1 VDRRQLL
8 GRTAS
13 RTVALLLPVSDLTAA
28 AQFLEG
34 RRRIGA
40 GDLATATW
48 VATDIASAYADTP
61 DTHVIRSA
69 EAHVSTLLDL
79 LNQATMTDSTRVR
92 LTAIASDAA
101 CLAGYANLRRGRF
114 DKADAWFADA
124 LKLARQAGDRR
135 LEALALASNAW
146 IPLYRP
152 DLDPSKVVEVLEAA
166 AAFQRFLPPAARAW
180 LFVYLGRE
188 RAAARDD
195 LSSGRFLEHARAAA
209 ELIPHDEPGWGW
221 WSMQGE
227 LPIRPQ
233 VCTGTRSLL
242 LDRPAEAIEVFD
254 AVLDG
259 TTAPVGRANLHRR
272 VMQAC
277 VALRDPDRA
286 CASGIAALDEVKAH
300 ELGLWPREIR
310 KVRMTFPRPWATL
323 RCVIELD
330 ERLALAR

>member
-61 DTHVIRSA
+61 NAEVIRSA
-69 EAHVSTLLDL
+69 KAHVSTLLDL

-101 CLAGYANLRRGRF
+101 CLAGYGEMNAGRL

-135 LEALALASNAW
+135 LEALALVGCAW
-146 IPLYRP
+146 IPYHQPNP
-152 DLDPSKVVEVLEAA
+152 DQAKIIEALEAA
-166 AAFQRFLPPAARAW
+166 AGFYPFLPPAARAYV
-180 LFVYLGRE
+180 FSYLARE
-188 RAAARDD
+188 RTALGDD
-195 LSSGRFLEHARAAA
+195 LVSGRFLEHARAAA
-209 ELIPHDEPGWGW
+209 ALIRYDEPGWGW
-221 WSMQGE
+221 WSVYGE
-227 LPIRPQ
+227 LDGWDAGPRLK
-233 VCTGTRSLL
+233 VFTGSRLLKLDAQPTRSSCSTRRWTA
-242 LDRPAEAIEVFD
+242 RPC
-254 AVLDG
+254 
-259 TTAPVGRANLHRR
+259 R
-272 VMQAC
+272 
-277 VALRDPDRA
+277 
-286 CASGIAALDEVKAH
+286 SAALISIS
-300 ELGLWPREIR
+300 P
-310 KVRMTFPRPWATL
+310 
-323 RCVIELD
+323 
-330 ERLALAR
+330 